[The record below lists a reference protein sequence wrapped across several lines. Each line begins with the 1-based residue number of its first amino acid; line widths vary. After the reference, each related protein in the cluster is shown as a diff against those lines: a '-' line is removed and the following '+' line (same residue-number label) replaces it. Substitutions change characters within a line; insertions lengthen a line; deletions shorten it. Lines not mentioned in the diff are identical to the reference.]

1 MDDILFDESNT
12 ALQVTATSWEEAVRI
27 GGELL
32 VQQGCVEKSYIDGMI
47 QKVKKHR
54 VDVVISKDLAI
65 PHARYECGAF
75 RMGCSFVTLK
85 NPLSFAGSEEKV
97 KALFCF
103 SAMDLPQYW
112 HMVSLALDLI
122 EYDLV
127 YELAQAKDIGE
138 VLILLKRAGF

>member
-1 MDDILFDESNT
+1 MDDILFDERNT
-12 ALQVTATSWEEAVRI
+12 ALQVTAASWEEAVHI

-32 VQQGCVEKSYIDGMI
+32 IKQGCVEKSYIDGMI

-54 VDVVISKDLAI
+54 ADVVISKDLAI
-65 PHARYECGAF
+65 PHARYEYGAF
-75 RMGCSFVTLK
+75 RRGCSFVTLK
-85 NPLSFAGSEEKV
+85 TPLSFAGSEEKV
-97 KALFCF
+97 KALLCF

-127 YELAQAKDIGE
+127 YELTKAKKIGE
-138 VLILLKRAGF
+138 VLSLLKHAGL

>member
-1 MDDILFDESNT
+1 MDDILFDERNT
-12 ALQVTATSWEEAVRI
+12 ALQAAATSWEEAVRI

-32 VQQGCVEKSYIDGMI
+32 IEQGCVEESYIDGMI

-75 RMGCSFVTLK
+75 RMGYSFVTLNK
-85 NPLSFAGSEEKV
+85 PLSFAGSEEQV
-97 KALFCF
+97 KALLCF

-127 YELAQAKDIGE
+127 YELADAQDIGE
-138 VLILLKRAGF
+138 ILSLLKRAGL